1 MIMIKRYMKIK
12 FNADGDL
19 SLYKTLEPRSKIIIT
34 RSAFHESN
42 KYYSQ
47 AFSDKCLYKLQIV

>member
-1 MIMIKRYMKIK
+1 MIKRYIKIE
-12 FNADGDL
+12 FNTDGDL